1 MSRKPLSILIAG
13 QGIAGSSLALMLAR
27 HPSFDPR
34 PNITIVERSQTPR
47 TTGQAID
54 IRGPAV
60 RVIRVLGL
68 EDKIKQR
75 HTTET
80 GMAIVGAKGQQIACF
95 DATGST
101 SSTTSEYEILRGEL
115 AALLLKNLQTAHDAN
130 RANSRV
136 IYGESIQSLKE
147 RDDGVA
153 VQFANG
159 KLVPQTFDVVVAAD
173 GMSST
178 TRPMI
183 FPEYAA
189 EDPIKPL
196 GQYMAFFSVPRV
208 ADDTDLWRWHIAPRG
223 LGIHIRP
230 HRTKTTMGVYF
241 VINNSKKAR
250 IPEVDQV
257 LVKDVAAQKAY
268 LRAKFAGVG
277 FQSARFLDAMDYADD
292 FYMQQTAQVETPK
305 WSSGR
310 CVLLGDAAYCMMG
323 IGTSLSLIGAYLIA
337 GELANAASR
346 DLDLAAALSRYEDL
360 LRPLVANYL
369 KLQSG
374 PEHVIPQS
382 RLGIAVM
389 HSALRVL
396 TWTGLQHLIL
406 PREPSGN
413 DWGLPDYGFEEIGE

>member
-1 MSRKPLSILIAG
+1 MSRKPLSILISG
-13 QGIAGSSLALMLAR
+13 QGIAGSALALMLAR

-34 PNITIVERSQTPR
+34 PNITLIERSQTLR

-60 RVIRVLGL
+60 RVIRILGL

-80 GMAIVGAKGQQIACF
+80 GIAVVDAKGQQISRF

-101 SSTTSEYEILRGEL
+101 NSPTSEYEILRGEL
-115 AALLLKNLQTAHDAN
+115 AALLLEEVQAAHEAN
-130 RANSRV
+130 RANFRIV
-136 IYGESIQSLKE
+136 YGESIHSLQE
-147 RDDGVA
+147 SDDGVA

-159 KLVPQTFDVVVAAD
+159 KLDPQTFDVVAAAD

-189 EDPIKPL
+189 DDPIKSL

-208 ADDTDLWRWHIAPRG
+208 ADDTDLWRWYIAPRG
-223 LGIHIRP
+223 LSIHIRP

-241 VINNSKKAR
+241 SMTNSKKAR

-257 LVKDVAAQKAY
+257 LLKDVAAQKAY
-268 LRAKFAGVG
+268 LRAKFTGIG
-277 FQSARFLDAMDYADD
+277 FQSARFLDAMDLADD
-292 FYMQQTAQVETPK
+292 FYMQQTAQIETPK
-305 WSSGR
+305 WSNGR
-310 CVLLGDAAYCMMG
+310 CVLIGDAAYCTMG
-323 IGTSLSLIGAYLIA
+323 IGTSLSMIGAYLIA
-337 GELANAASR
+337 GELAKAAST
-346 DLDLAAALSRYEDL
+346 DQDVAAALSRYENK
-360 LRPLVANYL
+360 LRPLVASHQ

-374 PEHVIPQS
+374 PERVIPQS

-389 HSALRVL
+389 HTTLRVL
-396 TWTGLQHLIL
+396 TWTGLMRLL
-406 PREPSGN
+406 LSREPSGD
-413 DWGLPDYGFEEIGE
+413 DWKLPDYGFEEIEK